1 MFPACGHKGVVHFG
15 NVTGRK
21 HIVGVD
27 NEEAVHP
34 RVSPLGVDP
43 FKQIAV
49 GIARRAFRRVVILID
64 VGPVRPG
71 DLSGAVGTV
80 VGHNKHR
87 QFFLRVIASPDAVQQ
102 GADHRLL
109 VTGGNDNAILQ
120 QAACLGIGRS
130 LEHANQGKYAVMEQ
144 QEKETAPDGN
154 KNNGKSCQI
163 SHIILHSFNPSV
175 CPAPKGRG
183 TQTADCQP
191 PRLTPVA
198 VVLIHW

>member
-21 HIVGVD
+21 YIVGVD
-27 NEEAVHP
+27 DEKAVHP
-34 RVSPLGVDP
+34 RVSPLGIDP
-43 FKQIAV
+43 VKQIAV

-71 DLSGAVGTV
+71 DLCGAGGAV
-80 VGHNKHR
+80 VGHNKHH
-87 QFFLRVIASPDAVQQ
+87 QFFLRVITSPDTVQQ

-109 VTGGNDNAILQ
+109 VTGRNDNAILQ
-120 QAACLGIGRS
+120 QAVRLGIGRS
-130 LEHANQGKYAVMEQ
+130 REHANQGKYTVMEQ

-163 SHIILHSFNPSV
+163 SHIILHSFNPSAY
-175 CPAPKGRG
+175 PAPLGRD
-183 TQTADCQP
+183 TQTAGCQP
-191 PRLTPVA
+191 SRLMPVA
-198 VVLIHW
+198 VVLIH